1 MLNNQDILRAVFG
14 VLQGQ
19 DTQEK
24 KKQKKPHS
32 PYQEGRAPLS
42 VFSHCLTISVS
53 NRLIICDHTD
63 QVY

>member
-1 MLNNQDILRAVFG
+1 M
-14 VLQGQ
+14 QGQ

-24 KKQKKPHS
+24 KNKKTHS

-42 VFSHCLTISVS
+42 VFSHCLTISVF

>member
-1 MLNNQDILRAVFG
+1 M
-14 VLQGQ
+14 QGQ

-24 KKQKKPHS
+24 TTKKTHS

-53 NRLIICDHTD
+53 NNLRKI
-63 QVY
+63 